1 MVDDGGGRGECTTP
15 RKNRGKENVQEGGV
29 SGLRTPSLLAHART
43 PVSYTIATD
52 DFLVHLVQINA
63 VAEAI

>member
-1 MVDDGGGRGECTTP
+1 MMAVEGGNVLRHVKTEERKMSRRGGG
-15 RKNRGKENVQEGGV
+15 V
-29 SGLRTPSLLAHART
+29 RTPDPVSPCPRT